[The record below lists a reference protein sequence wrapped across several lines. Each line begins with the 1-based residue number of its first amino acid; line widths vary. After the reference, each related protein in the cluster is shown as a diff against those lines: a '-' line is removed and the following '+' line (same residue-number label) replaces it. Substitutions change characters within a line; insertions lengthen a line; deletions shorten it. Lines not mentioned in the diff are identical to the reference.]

1 MDHLRRAGLKAFIR
15 SFAIG
20 APGSSTMDVS
30 DAVIIMLTGL
40 WLFLPAMLPNSAAVV
55 FGGGTPVD
63 FGRTWKGKRILGDGK
78 TWRGFFGGGLAGV
91 VLGLILMGIS
101 YIFDKENLWGY
112 IGLWKGLCVISC
124 LSFGSLL
131 GDMLGSFIKRRLG
144 IDRGQKAP
152 ILDQYDFVIGAFLL
166 TVVFNWRWV
175 YETYAE
181 NILALIFLLLLIPLV
196 HRAVNIIGYKAGLK
210 KEPW

>member
-1 MDHLRRAGLKAFIR
+1 VE
-15 SFAIG
+15 
-20 APGSSTMDVS
+20 VS
-30 DAVIIMLTGL
+30 EAVVIMLAGL

-101 YIFDKENLWGY
+101 YIFDKDGLWGY
-112 IGLWKGLCVISC
+112 TDVWTGIVVIIC

-131 GDMLGSFIKRRLG
+131 GDMMGSFIKRRLG
-144 IDRGQKAP
+144 IERGKKAP
-152 ILDQYDFVIGAFLL
+152 ILDQYDFLIGAFLL
-166 TVVFNWRWV
+166 TLLFNHRWV
-175 YETYAE
+175 YNTYIE
-181 NILALIFLLLLIPLV
+181 GWHILALVFLLIITLLL
-196 HRAVNIIGYKAGLK
+196 HRMMNIIGYKAGLK